1 MSVGAGESGALT
13 GTGAAEA
20 RDRIFG
26 IRSRAAG
33 RHMALRLRV
42 VSEHRRLLGE
52 HSTVLLELGGTIGRS
67 ADNDW
72 VLPDPLRY
80 VSAHHARIYCRQGT
94 YFLEDLSTNGVFLN
108 DSEQPIG
115 KQGCKLR
122 NGDVLRFGDYQV
134 VVTVEAA
141 VPVHDAVPTR
151 IEELQADRI
160 GQTDLGASLN
170 IQELLVPEGA
180 VASGVHN
187 AYGQA
192 VALAPVPARMPS
204 YSGGGE
210 DDSAVVGRKLA
221 RLARAANRPREVKNG
236 NAHTGTD
243 VQSGLHA
250 FCKGAGID
258 PSQLP
263 AEAQTR
269 MLQLAGTLF
278 REVLVGLKDLQ
289 RQQHEICSRFSVD
302 VPSADDSRPALARS
316 MIEDYLVEMLKQHET
331 RRIDAVQWLRQTTE
345 SVKTHEKAVTHAMR
359 AAFLDFIGR
368 LDPKELDA
376 RFPRTAE
383 RWELFAEFYRNL
395 TERPEDQLPHTFVE
409 TFATAYKDAA
419 NKKT

>member
-1 MSVGAGESGALT
+1 
-13 GTGAAEA
+13 
-20 RDRIFG
+20 
-26 IRSRAAG
+26 
-33 RHMALRLRV
+33 MALRLRV
-42 VSEHRRLLGE
+42 VSDHRRLLGE
-52 HSTVLLELGGTIGRS
+52 NSTVLFELGGTIGRS

-80 VSAHHARIYCRQGT
+80 ISAHHARIYCRQST

-122 NGDVLRFGDYQV
+122 NGDVLRFGEYHV
-134 VVTVEAA
+134 VVTVDSPA
-141 VPVHDAVPTR
+141 VAHDAVPTR

-170 IQELLVPEGA
+170 LQELLVTESA
-180 VASGVHN
+180 VVSGVHN

-192 VALAPVPARMPS
+192 VALAPASARVAA
-204 YSGGGE
+204 YAGGD
-210 DDSAVVGRKLA
+210 DDSGIA
-221 RLARAANRPREVKNG
+221 RRVTKLARAAASRPREVKNG
-236 NAHTGTD
+236 SAHAGTD

-250 FCKGAGID
+250 FCRGAGID
-258 PSQLP
+258 PNQLP
-263 AEAQTR
+263 VEAQTR

-289 RQQHEICSRFSVD
+289 RLQHEICSRFSVD

-345 SVKTHEKAVTHAMR
+345 SVKTHENAVTHAMR

-368 LDPKELDA
+368 LDPRELDA
-376 RFPRTAE
+376 RFPKTAE

-409 TFATAYKDAA
+409 TFATAYKSVA
-419 NKKT
+419 NKKSSS